1 MKRGGH
7 QDSAPRNTPPIS
19 VSHDVDRPSLARR
32 GASQAFLQSPKF
44 PKPPYINYN
53 SSNGALAAAS
63 FVGSGG
69 RKELFT
75 VRDGGLSARQDNME
89 NPRPSVYRE
98 TFREDLKGDVG
109 NLQAQSRE
117 QSPSYRAAH
126 LAALKAPTLR
136 GDDAS
141 DISTTARQMSLHCN
155 VRGEP
160 PTAMRAQ
167 SDTSAPVTSS
177 LVQLYESKRTTKP
190 SASGTHSIRYASRPL
205 PKNASPKSIKT
216 LARAT
221 TSAISL
227 PSPQQP
233 PFTKSWPSHTGVIV
247 VPARLAD
254 TSPKIATG
262 SRQNPSKPPPQG
274 SQPNLDGPTDGN
286 GRLPTV
292 HDTTGGLNLSKL
304 DVERV
309 STPLTEAH
317 SEIPSYSTRESDHL
331 FAMHLPPESQKPS
344 PTQAS
349 RVFDEGG
356 QKLRSTRPHQGIA
369 RASDTFV
376 PQLSVDSLA
385 NAMVASSL
393 ASSRA
398 PSPSRPPPPPPRRHG
413 KPHLFNRNHSQ
424 DLVSRTPSPAKGMR
438 QTMREA
444 QKSDDEAEH
453 KQKSHLVRKHPNK
466 HHEGDRK
473 RYRSQVTE
481 RERKRFEGVWAAN
494 KGLLLPSSSSNM
506 VLNVVVRDIWRRSR
520 LPDDVLEEVWDL
532 VSLQDLD
539 RLEREEF
546 VVGMWLIDQRLK
558 GNKLPIKVSESVWS
572 SAKRL
577 TGITV
582 PRNRR

>member
-7 QDSAPRNTPPIS
+7 QDSAPRNTTPFS
-19 VSHDVDRPSLARR
+19 VSYDVDRPSLARR
-32 GASQAFLQSPKF
+32 GASQAFLQSPEL
-44 PKPPYINYN
+44 PKPPYINYS

-69 RKELFT
+69 RKEVFK
-75 VRDGGLSARQDNME
+75 VRDGGLPALQDNME
-89 NPRPSVYRE
+89 DPRPSTCSQTYRE
-98 TFREDLKGDVG
+98 HLKGDAG
-109 NLQAQSRE
+109 NLQARSRE

-126 LAALKAPTLR
+126 LAVLKAPTLR
-136 GDDAS
+136 GDVAS
-141 DISTTARQMSLHCN
+141 DISTNARQMSLHCN

-160 PTAMRAQ
+160 PTAMRSQ

-177 LVQLYESKRTTKP
+177 LVQLYESKRRTKP
-190 SASGTHSIRYASRPL
+190 SASSTHSIRYASRPL
-205 PKNASPKSIKT
+205 PNNASPKSIKT

-233 PFTKSWPSHTGVIV
+233 PLKTPWPSHSGVIV
-247 VPARLAD
+247 VPATLAD

-262 SRQNPSKPPPQG
+262 SRHNASEPPPQG
-274 SQPNLDGPTDGN
+274 SQPNSDGPPDGN
-286 GRLPTV
+286 GNVPTLR
-292 HDTTGGLNLSKL
+292 DTIGGLNLSKL
-304 DVERV
+304 DVETV

-317 SEIPSYSTRESDHL
+317 SEMPSRSTREHDDV
-331 FAMHLPPESQKPS
+331 FPPGSQKPS
-344 PTQAS
+344 PIQAS
-349 RVFDEGG
+349 RVLDEGG
-356 QKLRSTRPHQGIA
+356 QKLQSTRPHQGIA

-424 DLVSRTPSPAKGMR
+424 DLMSRTPSPAKGMR

-453 KQKSHLVRKHPNK
+453 KQKSHLMRKHPNK

-481 RERKRFEGVWAAN
+481 RERKRYEGVWAAN
-494 KGLLLPSSSSNM
+494 KGLLLPSSSPNT
-506 VLNVVVRDIWRRSR
+506 VLNVVVRDIWHRSR

-532 VSLQDLD
+532 VSLQDLN